1 MNFTPDKRMALAK
14 LSAVTLVV
22 LIAFW
27 FGLLRPAQARL
38 QRQTKE
44 NGELTAKNVAR
55 NTLIKRAQQ
64 IKEDHAKANQQL
76 RRIEEEM
83 VAGDAYLWILKSLRD
98 FEIPNTVEFSKY
110 EPPTL
115 EEEKVATDV
124 SYKVASYIVSGTASY
139 YDLGNFLSSF
149 ETKYPH
155 IRIYRLEMEPLPQG
169 ANLDEKLSF
178 IIEMRVLVKPTA
190 PNLKLAAKP

>member
-115 EEEKVATDV
+115 EEERVAADV